1 MQTGTEKKDKDDL
14 EGAIRNMII
23 IIMIPIIVVV
33 LFFIIMFIIDKSGIR
48 L

>member
-1 MQTGTEKKDKDDL
+1 MQTGTGKKDKDDL
-14 EGAIRNMII
+14 EGAIRNMAL
-23 IIMIPIIVVV
+23 IIMILPAIAV

>member
-1 MQTGTEKKDKDDL
+1 MQTGTGKKDKDDL